1 MKNDVVEVT
10 IKGVMPVHTGFAIFL
25 GPSQKTIVVQVDI
38 FIGNAISMAIN
49 EEKKERPLTHDLI
62 VSMFQGLGIELQRI
76 IISELKGETYFA
88 RIILKMENELGCKL
102 IEVDA
107 RPSDSIVLA
116 LQQKKPI
123 LVAKKVI
130 DESQDMTEVLE
141 RILKQQT

>member
-62 VSMFQGLGIELQRI
+62 VSMFQGLGIELERI